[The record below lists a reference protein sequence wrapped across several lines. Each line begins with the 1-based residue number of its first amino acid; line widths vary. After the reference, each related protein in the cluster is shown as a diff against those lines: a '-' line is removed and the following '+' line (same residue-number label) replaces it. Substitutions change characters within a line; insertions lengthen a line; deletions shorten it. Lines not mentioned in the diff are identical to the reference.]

1 MRELLAYAGGVRAG
15 HRLKFWTPGGSS
27 TPLLTDE
34 HLDVPLDYEG
44 VGGAGSML
52 GTKALEIFDETT
64 CVVRA
69 VQRWTYFYK
78 HESCG
83 KCTPCREGTFWL
95 DKIYERLE
103 AGTGTHEDLDKLLD
117 ISDSILGKA
126 FCALG
131 DGAASPVMSSIQYF
145 RDEYVAHVEGGG
157 CPFDPRDS
165 MLIPNGKA

>member
-1 MRELLAYAGGVRAG
+1 
-15 HRLKFWTPGGSS
+15 
-27 TPLLTDE
+27 
-34 HLDVPLDYEG
+34 
-44 VGGAGSML
+44 
-52 GTKALEIFDETT
+52 
-64 CVVRA
+64 
-69 VQRWTYFYK
+69 
-78 HESCG
+78 
-83 KCTPCREGTFWL
+83 
-95 DKIYERLE
+95 
-103 AGTGTHEDLDKLLD
+103 DLDKLLD